1 MELFVGLDVSVRT
14 TSVCV
19 MDAGGKIVRES
30 KVETEP
36 HAISA
41 LLHASRLGGRP
52 ALAVALKPRGDIAY
66 R

>member
-19 MDAGGKIVRES
+19 IDTGGKLIRES

-36 HAISA
+36 EAISA
-41 LLHASRLGGRP
+41 LLRARP
-52 ALAVALKPRGDIAY
+52 LQARRP
-66 R
+66 